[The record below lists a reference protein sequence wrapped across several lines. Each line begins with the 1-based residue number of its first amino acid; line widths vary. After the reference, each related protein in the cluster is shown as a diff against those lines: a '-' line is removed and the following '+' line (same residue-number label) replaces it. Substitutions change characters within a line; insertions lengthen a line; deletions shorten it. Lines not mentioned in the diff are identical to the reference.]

1 MPWHVWMLS
10 VMYQRIGNMPKAC
23 PYVMMNRK
31 LDSHP
36 LRFMVCF
43 FGGNVDGG
51 GWQNDMGNVKK
62 CEIG

>member
-1 MPWHVWMLS
+1 MPSACFDAVR
-10 VMYQRIGNMPKAC
+10 YQRIGNRPKAC

-51 GWQNDMGNVKK
+51 GGKMIWGM
-62 CEIG
+62 

>member
-1 MPWHVWMLS
+1 MPSACFDAVL
-10 VMYQRIGNMPKAC
+10 YQRIGNRPKAC

-51 GWQNDMGNVKK
+51 GGKMIWGM
-62 CEIG
+62 

>member
-1 MPWHVWMLS
+1 MPS
-10 VMYQRIGNMPKAC
+10 ACFDAVMYQRIGNRPKAC

-43 FGGNVDGG
+43 FGGTVDGG
-51 GWQNDMGNVKK
+51 GGTRIWGM
-62 CEIG
+62 

>member
-1 MPWHVWMLS
+1 MPS
-10 VMYQRIGNMPKAC
+10 ACFDAVMYKRIGNRPKAC

-51 GWQNDMGNVKK
+51 GGKMIWGM
-62 CEIG
+62 